1 VTVASYKVAGRYEL
15 GSSLGAGGMAQVFRA
30 HDELLDRDVA
40 VKLFNASSDPRGPD
54 RVRVEMRTLAGLSH
68 PALVAVYDA
77 GTDTPPSGSPRAF
90 LVMALVEGP
99 SLSQLLLNGPLPV
112 EAVRSIGLRVGE
124 ALDFVHS
131 RGIVHRD
138 VKPANVLIDQDGL
151 AYLADFGIARGVE
164 QPTLTAAGQIL
175 GTAAFLSPEQ
185 VSGSPVT
192 SASDIY
198 ALGLVMLEAL
208 TGRREY
214 QGTSIEAALARLS
227 RTAIIDAALPSVW
240 RALLADMTAMDPQD
254 RPRAAEVAAV
264 LRGGPLLPG
273 SDVSLIAGL
282 GAVGLADPNNLSQP
296 TKALTGDASGA
307 AISDATTSVLHT
319 KVGVSRRQK
328 AAAAAIGLVALAA
341 IGVAI
346 ARSGTHD
353 PTTPPVGVATT
364 SPTVAST
371 QLDQDLVRLRQLVK
385 P

>member
-1 VTVASYKVAGRYEL
+1 VAVASYKVAGRYEL
-15 GSSLGAGGMAQVFRA
+15 GSTLGAGGMAQVFRA

-40 VKLFNASSDPRGPD
+40 VKLFNSSGDPRGPD

-77 GTDTPPSGSPRAF
+77 GTDVPPSGSPRAF

-99 SLSQLLLNGPLPV
+99 TLSQLLLDGPLPV
-112 EAVRSIGLRVGE
+112 EAVRSIGLRMGE

-138 VKPANVLIDQDGL
+138 VKPANVLLDQDGV
-151 AYLADFGIARGVE
+151 AYLADFGIARGIE
-164 QPTLTAAGQIL
+164 QATLTTAGQIL

-185 VSGSPVT
+185 VSGHPVT
-192 SASDIY
+192 TASDIY

-214 QGTSIEAALARLS
+214 PGTSIETALARLS
-227 RTAIIDAALPSVW
+227 RTAMIDAALPSRW
-240 RALLADMTAMDPQD
+240 RELLADMTAMDPRN
-254 RPRAAEVAAV
+254 RPTAAQVATV
-264 LRGGPLLPG
+264 LRGRPLPPQ
-273 SDVSLIAGL
+273 SDASLMAGF
-282 GAVGLADPNNLSQP
+282 AVNSADPRFSQS
-296 TKALTGDASGA
+296 TKVLTGDTFGVAS
-307 AISDATTSVLHT
+307 SDSTTSVLQV
-319 KVGVSRRQK
+319 KVGVSRRHK
-328 AAAAAIGLVALAA
+328 VTAAVVGLVALAV
-341 IGVAI
+341 IGVAV
-346 ARSGTHD
+346 ARSATND
-353 PTTPPVGVATT
+353 RSTPPAGVVTT